1 MVLAQHILSL
11 TVLEESGWMVP
22 KKQIPSCFLS
32 SMENIKVKERCDCS
46 DAACLMLCRWMLL
59 MWVHCNETTTSWGP
73 DEILRA
79 HLCAVTGFISLL
91 LAAQPCRACFWACLH
106 AGCINTK
113 IIQIYLMSKTAHKGK
128 SDVSHILVNCTSCPL
143 ISCCRDP
150 AQPQEGL
157 QPRWAWM
164 PVNPKPTD
172 TFTQLNLNKLR
183 LN

>member
-32 SMENIKVKERCDCS
+32 SMENIKVKERRDCS

-106 AGCINTK
+106 AGCINTSRLFRFTWCQK
-113 IIQIYLMSKTAHKGK
+113 QPIKGNQMFLTFWLIALPVRSSPAAETQHNLRKDFSHDEPECRWTLNPQILLYS
-128 SDVSHILVNCTSCPL
+128 SILTN
-143 ISCCRDP
+143 
-150 AQPQEGL
+150 
-157 QPRWAWM
+157 
-164 PVNPKPTD
+164 
-172 TFTQLNLNKLR
+172 
-183 LN
+183 